1 MSTRSIFVSLG
12 VKKRLKMK
20 LAVFVSLL
28 VVVTAQAVSAS
39 CIGKTVDVWVANG
52 HGLTGDGL
60 QDPDPYVLVS
70 CWLSTQKT
78 RVIHSNA
85 NPGWWQKFQF
95 YSASGDLMKVDV
107 WEADSGLR
115 GDDDHLGTCME
126 PLRSD
131 GVGYHTVQCVVKD
144 GGFVKVFY
152 KCH

>member
-1 MSTRSIFVSLG
+1 
-12 VKKRLKMK
+12 MK

-70 CWLSTQKT
+70 WLSVSIGDETQKT
-78 RVIHSNA
+78 KVIHSNA

-95 YSASGDLMKVDV
+95 YSVSSDMMKIDV

-115 GDDDHLGTCME
+115 GDDDNLGTCME
-126 PLRSD
+126 QLSSD
-131 GVGYHTVQCVVKD
+131 GQGYHAVQCDVKD
-144 GGFVKVFY
+144 GGFVKYDV
-152 KCH
+152 K